1 MVVYSWGSMDS
12 EALSHCRK
20 GFTFSTKKILY
31 IFKEGLLLPPKIE
44 KILDLSEYRG
54 RFRKWLLDELIIR
67 YPRKLNSLRFRDTIY
82 LKGKGLRNS
91 ALDVLSAGSR

>member
-1 MVVYSWGSMDS
+1 MID
-12 EALSHCRK
+12 
-20 GFTFSTKKILY
+20 
-31 IFKEGLLLPPKIE
+31 

-67 YPRKLNSLRFRDTIY
+67 YPRRLNSLRFRDTIY

-91 ALDVLSAGSR
+91 ALDVLSRESVTNITSNILLARFYHQRRITVTLIEISVILVPIY